1 MVGILDNGAI
11 YGDLIIFNGIYNDKH
26 DNQEFGSMEINA
38 DERYLLIAKIWTNGD

>member
-26 DNQEFGSMEINA
+26 DNPEFGSMEIFQGM
-38 DERYLLIAKIWTNGD
+38 NGIYW